1 MKTSARFSSKLLAAI
16 DNSKLI
22 RIRAGNEHK
31 FIGIWAVVVQD
42 RVFVRSWS
50 FKPRSWYRTFLEDPQ
65 GAIII
70 DDKEIPL
77 RARQIKSEALKDKI
91 DKAYLEKY
99 NTPGWLK
106 YAVDLGRKKSRDST
120 TELVPA

>member
-1 MKTSARFSSKLLAAI
+1 MKGRFNAKLLATI
-16 DNSKLI
+16 DNNKLI
-22 RIRAGNEHK
+22 RVRAGNEHK

-50 FKPRSWYRTFLEDPQ
+50 LKPRSWYRTFLKDPE
-65 GAIII
+65 GAISI
-70 DDKEIPL
+70 DDKEIPV

-91 DKAYLEKY
+91 DRAYLEKY

-120 TELVPA
+120 TELIPA